1 MKQKPQRERRKE
13 EKKAHQ
19 QKNYMK
25 KYLRNIVGAIVK
37 REEHEKN
44 EDKIKSLKK
53 GMLRLSTVQ
62 THRKREH
69 SKK

>member
-1 MKQKPQRERRKE
+1 
-13 EKKAHQ
+13 
-19 QKNYMK
+19 MK

>member
-1 MKQKPQRERRKE
+1 
-13 EKKAHQ
+13 
-19 QKNYMK
+19 MK

-62 THRKREH
+62 NTQKERAFEKV
-69 SKK
+69 KKNLYEEYRGKKAIQKNT